1 MTRSSRLAGLTAAGG
16 GYSLKIPAPSRFS
29 ISHRIRPRGYSRNQ
43 DGPGITAENQEGERD
58 SGNSVSTSGDEL
70 QSESAKQGE
79 CGESNDE
86 AREVA
91 RAIRPPSSRSKARD
105 NCDASEFR
113 STFRTVGPNK
123 SPDSDEYPPGDAY
136 EETAPSGSSLPPRQS
151 ARPSANFHMRLG
163 MKSETQS
170 SKSRCHPPPRP
181 LEIQPLPDSRAEP
194 KNEAESQSQSRK
206 TEQESK
212 PYGRAIHFIGSQL

>member
-29 ISHRIRPRGYSRNQ
+29 ISHRIRPRGYSGNQ

-58 SGNSVSTSGDEL
+58 SGNGVSTSGDEL

-123 SPDSDEYPPGDAY
+123 SPDSDDQIPTNSRPAMR
-136 EETAPSGSSLPPRQS
+136 TKKLPRADRACHRARARDHPRIS
-151 ARPSANFHMRLG
+151 TCDW
-163 MKSETQS
+163 E
-170 SKSRCHPPPRP
+170 
-181 LEIQPLPDSRAEP
+181 
-194 KNEAESQSQSRK
+194 
-206 TEQESK
+206 
-212 PYGRAIHFIGSQL
+212 